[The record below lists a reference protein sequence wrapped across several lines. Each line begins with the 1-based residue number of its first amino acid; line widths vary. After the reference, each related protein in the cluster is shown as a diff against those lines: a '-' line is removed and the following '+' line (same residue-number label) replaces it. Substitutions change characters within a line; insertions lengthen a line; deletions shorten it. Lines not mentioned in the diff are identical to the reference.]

1 MADARRVSGVR
12 RRRAHARQSLEQAD
26 SDPEGARSDV
36 GALRLRGLPRLR
48 RALSRRAGRSAA
60 AIDFLLAH
68 FGEVVAKRGSRGT
81 GAITNR
87 LLNPYPLSDA
97 DRDELRRLAAHGVF
111 VSDHLGLTG
120 KQYLAPLLR
129 DRFENSIHT
138 DIIGSL
144 IEPRG
149 ARVLE
154 VRSRAGT
161 ILDGLRRAWG
171 AEVFAMPIWESQ
183 QFLLRELFGI
193 TTSPLIDFEHFA
205 IPFDGEFDLI
215 VCNHMFTHALRPR
228 DFFGELRRKLKP
240 GGHIY
245 LYHEPD
251 DAEFLAGNQSMFATL
266 NPLHMQAFDQASL
279 VRALAANGFETVF
292 IKGRN
297 LHHLVLARL
306 ARTPPTMTPMTST
319 AAGQRAWTP
328 IGRRSIAPSSAW
340 TRRCVR
346 AWPRSGRRPSSARW
360 RPALPTTTSAAGCG
374 WSRGDVDVRR
384 QRTRNDRRASEKAQK
399 IIADNRKALHD
410 YHILDEWEAGVALLG
425 TEVKAIREGRVNLRD
440 SYARLDKGE
449 IWLINVHIS
458 PYSHTGYDHHD
469 ERRQRKLLLHRHEIQ
484 KMAGRVA
491 EKGLTLVPLRMYFKN
506 GRVKV
511 ALALAKGKQAH
522 DKRETIRKREV
533 DRETRAAVKAR
544 RR

>member
-1 MADARRVSGVR
+1 MTAAGVADRVFGRLRAAVKAWRRPLDSELRVLQEEVR
-12 RRRAHARQSLEQAD
+12 ELRRELHARMLQYNHQLGRLARTPPAHNGD
-26 SDPEGARSDV
+26 STEVKLSGRAIPVDAGEHEPATWESILDEGPIPDPEGREWLEVDACPVCGGAERTVVNPWNKLILIAKAPDQTSARYDYAVCHACGVLIATRRPV
-36 GALRLRGLPRLR
+36 G
-48 RALSRRAGRSAA
+48 SRYR
-60 AIDFLLAH
+60 FLLAH
-68 FGEVVAKRGSRGT
+68 FGEVVAKRGNRST

-97 DRDELRRLAAHGVF
+97 DRDELRRLAVHGVF

-129 DRFENSIHT
+129 DRLENSIHT

-149 ARVLE
+149 ARLLE

-205 IPFDGEFDLI
+205 IPFDEEFDLI

-228 DFFGELRRKLKP
+228 DFFGELRRRLKP

-251 DAEFLAGNQSMFATL
+251 DTEFLAGNQSMFATL
-266 NPLHMQAFDQASL
+266 NPLHMQAFDQASM

-297 LHHLVLARL
+297 LHHLVLARRSD
-306 ARTPPTMTPMTST
+306 AATMSPMTS
-319 AAGQRAWTP
+319 
-328 IGRRSIAPSSAW
+328 
-340 TRRCVR
+340 
-346 AWPRSGRRPSSARW
+346 
-360 RPALPTTTSAAGCG
+360 
-374 WSRGDVDVRR
+374 
-384 QRTRNDRRASEKAQK
+384 RTRDQRLDAYRQAFDRAVLGVDEALRPRVAAEWPSAVERAVA
-399 IIADNRKALHD
+399 
-410 YHILDEWEAGVALLG
+410 AGVA
-425 TEVKAIREGRVNLRD
+425 D
-440 SYARLDKGE
+440 Y
-449 IWLINVHIS
+449 
-458 PYSHTGYDHHD
+458 D
-469 ERRQRKLLLHRHEIQ
+469 ER
-484 KMAGRVA
+484 GR
-491 EKGLTLVPLRMYFKN
+491 LRLVSR
-506 GRVKV
+506 
-511 ALALAKGKQAH
+511 
-522 DKRETIRKREV
+522 
-533 DRETRAAVKAR
+533 
-544 RR
+544 